1 MTNAKLKN
9 FATSFAFAMMMMTS
23 GDPPE
28 AVGA

>member
-9 FATSFAFAMMMMTS
+9 SATPFAFAMTMTS
-23 GDPPE
+23 GDPSG

>member
-9 FATSFAFAMMMMTS
+9 SVASFAFAMTMTS